1 MSGERRPNILFVY
14 CDQHRPDWLGCATEY
29 PSDIPVRTPNL
40 DRLAAGGVRFTNAV
54 CPSPLCSPS
63 RVCLA
68 AGKEYHNNGGVADNL
83 QCYAFSNET
92 FYTRLRD
99 VGYYTFQAGKLDLS
113 KGLDIPF
120 SLPSS
125 KLKHGRLSMDELG
138 FREMLGV
145 IGRWAERYDHYAFPM
160 DPYEEYLERR
170 GLFDVNMRD
179 MSSRKHRR
187 CSRYLTTPT
196 ELPDEY
202 YKDNWIT
209 RRAIAMLNEAPPDR
223 PWFLQLNF
231 DNPHDP
237 SDITRRMEQQIRSR
251 DIPGPHNPGDEFTS
265 DNHLAMRQN
274 YTAQVENND
283 RLIGVVLEELAA
295 RRELDNTLIVY
306 TSDHGDMLGDGG
318 MFGKGRWGWQSS
330 GVPLIVSGPG
340 VESGAVNTDPVTNL
354 DLAAT
359 FLDYASAGVPDDYDS
374 ISMRPVLA
382 DPTARVRD
390 HVISGI
396 VNGPARAWRM
406 VFDGRYKLV
415 RDSRAIGP
423 KLFDLT
429 DDPFEETD
437 IAVGHPE
444 MVRRLAEFLPEY
456 EPVTPEPYVMV
467 RPDPLHPGAYNV
479 HAGAASSVANP
490 VYSVE
495 VYHNSRSVGEVR
507 TNLAIINIPDLTPG
521 VHAFRVVSPD
531 EGLTAETEIVVT

>member
-1 MSGERRPNILFVY
+1 MSDDSRPNILFIY

-29 PSDIPVRTPNL
+29 PNDIPVRTPNL

-68 AGKEYHNNGGVADNL
+68 VGKEYHNNGGVLDNL
-83 QCYAFSNET
+83 QCHSFSNET
-92 FYTRLRD
+92 FYTRLREA
-99 VGYYTFQAGKLDLS
+99 GYYTLQAGKLDLS

-125 KLKHGRLSMDELG
+125 RLKHGRLSMDELG
-138 FREMLGV
+138 FCEMLGV
-145 IGRWAERYDHYAFPM
+145 IGRWAGRYDHYAFPM
-160 DPYEEYLERR
+160 DPYEEHLQRC
-170 GLFDVNMRD
+170 GLFDANVSD

-187 CSRYLTTPT
+187 CPRFVTAPT
-196 ELPDEY
+196 ELPDEH

-209 RRAIAMLNEAPPDR
+209 RRAIEMLNASPPGR

-237 SDITRRMEQQIRSR
+237 SDITRRMEEQCRSL
-251 DIPGPHNPGDEFTS
+251 DIPGPRRGGDEFAPGE
-265 DNHLAMRQN
+265 HLAMRQN

-283 RLIGVVLEELAA
+283 RLIGIVLDELA
-295 RRELDNTLIVY
+295 RRGELAGTLIVY
-306 TSDHGDMLGDGG
+306 SSDHGDMLGDEGV
-318 MFGKGRWGWQSS
+318 FGKSRWGWQSS
-330 GVPLIVSGPG
+330 GVPLIVNGPG
-340 VESGAVNTDPVTNL
+340 VAGGTVNTDPATNL

-359 FLDYASAGVPDDYDS
+359 FLDYASAGIPDDYDS
-374 ISMRPVLA
+374 ISMRPVLE
-382 DPTARVRD
+382 DPAARGRD
-390 HVISGI
+390 HVVSGI
-396 VNGPARAWRM
+396 VSGPARAWRM

-415 RDSRAIGP
+415 RDGKANGDM
-423 KLFDLT
+423 LFDLA

-437 IAVGHPE
+437 IAGDRPE
-444 MVRRLAEFLPEY
+444 TVRELAELLPEY
-456 EPVTPEPYVMV
+456 EPMTPEPYVIV

-479 HAGAASSVANP
+479 HAGARSSIASP

-495 VYHNSRSVGEVR
+495 LHHNSRKISEAK
-507 TNLAIINIPDLTPG
+507 TNLAVVNIPDLPPG
-521 VHAFRVVSPD
+521 THRFKVVIPD

>member
-1 MSGERRPNILFVY
+1 MSDDSRPNILFVY

-29 PSDIPVRTPNL
+29 PYDIPVRTPNL

-68 AGKEYHNNGGVADNL
+68 AGKEYHHNGGVLDNL
-83 QCYAFSNET
+83 QCHAFSNET
-92 FYTRLRD
+92 FYTRLREA
-99 VGYYTFQAGKLDLS
+99 GYYTFQAGKLDLS

-120 SLPSS
+120 SLPGS

-138 FREMLGV
+138 FCDMLGV
-145 IGRWAERYDHYAFPM
+145 IGKWAERYDHYAFPM
-160 DPYEEYLERR
+160 DPYEEHLQEC
-170 GLFDVNMRD
+170 GLFHANLSD
-179 MSSRKHRR
+179 MSSRKHHR
-187 CSRYLTTPT
+187 CPRFLTTPT
-196 ELPDEY
+196 ELPDEH
-202 YKDNWIT
+202 YKDNWVT
-209 RRAIAMLNEAPPDR
+209 QRAIEMLNAAPPGR

-237 SDITRRMEQQIRSR
+237 SDITRSMEAQCRGR
-251 DIPGPHNPGDEFTS
+251 DIPAPNNPGDEFAA
-265 DNHLAMRQN
+265 DKHLAMRQN

-283 RLIGVVLEELAA
+283 RLIGVVLDELA
-295 RRELDNTLIVY
+295 RRGELENTLIVY

-318 MFGKGRWGWQSS
+318 MFGKSRWGWQSS

-340 VESGAVNTDPVTNL
+340 AAGGAVNTDPVTNL

-359 FLDYASAGVPDDYDS
+359 FLDYASAGIPDDYDS
-374 ISMRPVLA
+374 ISMRPVLE
-382 DPTARVRD
+382 DPTVRIRD

-415 RDSRAIGP
+415 RDSKADGP
-423 KLFDLT
+423 MLFDLT

-437 IAVGHPE
+437 IAADRPE
-444 MVRRLAEFLPEY
+444 TVRELAEFLPEY
-456 EPVTPEPYVMV
+456 EPMTPEPYVIV
-467 RPDPLHPGAYNV
+467 RPDPLNGGAWFV
-479 HAGAASSVANP
+479 HAGARSSVASP

-495 VYHNSRSVGEVR
+495 LYHNSDMISEAR
-507 TNLAIINIPDLTPG
+507 TNLAVVKLDELTPG
-521 VHAFRVVSPD
+521 AHKFRVVIPD
-531 EGLTAETEIVVT
+531 EGLTAETELVVS

>member
-1 MSGERRPNILFVY
+1 MSDDSRPNILFVY

-68 AGKEYHNNGGVADNL
+68 AGKEYHHNGGVLDNL

-92 FYTRLRD
+92 FYTRLREA
-99 VGYYTFQAGKLDLS
+99 GYYTFQAGKLDLS

-120 SLPSS
+120 SLPGS

-145 IGRWAERYDHYAFPM
+145 IGKWAERYDHYAFPM
-160 DPYEEYLERR
+160 DPYEEHLQDA
-170 GLFDVNMRD
+170 GLFDVNVRD
-179 MSSRKHRR
+179 MSSRKHGLCPRFV
-187 CSRYLTTPT
+187 TTPT
-196 ELPDEY
+196 ELPDEH

-209 RRAIAMLNEAPPDR
+209 RRAIEMLNAAPPGR

-237 SDITRRMEQQIRSR
+237 SDITRRMEEQCRGR
-251 DIPGPHNPGDEFTS
+251 DIPAPHNPGDEFTP
-265 DNHLAMRQN
+265 DEHLAMRQN

-283 RLIGVVLEELAA
+283 RLIGIVLEELA
-295 RRELDNTLIVY
+295 RRGERDNTLIVY
-306 TSDHGDMLGDGG
+306 TSDHGDMLGDTGV
-318 MFGKGRWGWQSS
+318 FGKGRWRRQSS

-340 VESGAVNTDPVTNL
+340 LTGGAVNTGPATNL

-359 FLDYASAGVPDDYDS
+359 FLDYASAGIPDDYDS
-374 ISMRPVLA
+374 ISMRPVLEGRA
-382 DPTARVRD
+382 ARGRD
-390 HVISGI
+390 HVVSGLL
-396 VNGPARAWRM
+396 NGPVGAWRM

-415 RDSRAIGP
+415 RDTRDGGDM
-423 KLFDLT
+423 LFDLAG
-429 DDPFEETD
+429 DPFEDTD
-437 IAVGHPE
+437 IAADRPE
-444 MVRRLAEFLPEY
+444 TVRALAELLPQY
-456 EPVTPEPYVMV
+456 VPMTPEPYVIV
-467 RPDPLHPGAYNV
+467 RPDPMRPGAYNV
-479 HAGAASSVANP
+479 HAGAASSVASP

-495 VYHNSRSVGEVR
+495 LYHNSRTAAEVR
-507 TNLAIINIPDLTPG
+507 TNLAVVNIPDLPPG
-521 VHAFRVVSPD
+521 VHTFRVVIPD